1 MTEKELLIDTLRRL
15 NQTGIPYML
24 TGSMSSNYWG
34 IPRTTHDLDYVVQL
48 SEPVI
53 RRFIEAFRGDFDID
67 EEAIRAA
74 CRPPYQ
80 FNAIDTRSP
89 FKVDFWLLQPRLFD
103 RCMFERRIKVNLFG
117 ETAWLCTAEDVILHK
132 LYWNNINPSERQL
145 GDAAGV
151 VAVQNNALDVPYL
164 NHWAAQL
171 QVIDVLHDLLQGRI
185 RPKQT

>member
-15 NQTGIPYML
+15 NRSKISYML
-24 TGSMSSNYWG
+24 TGSMASNYWG
-34 IPRTTHDLDYVVQL
+34 IPRTTHDLDYVIQL
-48 SEPVI
+48 PEAAI
-53 RRFIEAFRGDFDID
+53 QRIIEAFQGDFYI
-67 EEAIRAA
+67 EEAAIRAA
-74 CRPPYQ
+74 YRPPYQ

-89 FKVDFWLLQPRLFD
+89 LKADFWLLQPRPFEQ
-103 RCMFERRIKVNLFG
+103 CMFERRMKISLFG

-132 LYWNNINPSERQL
+132 LYWNAISPSERQL

-151 VAVQNNALDVPYL
+151 VAVQNDALDVPYL

-171 QVIDVLHDLLQGRI
+171 HVVDVLRDLLQGRI